1 MSKTGDNKVTSD
13 WNLGAAGDDVYAALV
28 EAHHG
33 LSDADARRL
42 DVRLILLLANH
53 IGDAAVIRDAL
64 AKAGAGLTAQT

>member
-1 MSKTGDNKVTSD
+1 MSTIAGD

-28 EAHHG
+28 EAHEG
-33 LSDADARRL
+33 LSDEASRRL

-64 AKAGAGLTAQT
+64 AKARKGLG